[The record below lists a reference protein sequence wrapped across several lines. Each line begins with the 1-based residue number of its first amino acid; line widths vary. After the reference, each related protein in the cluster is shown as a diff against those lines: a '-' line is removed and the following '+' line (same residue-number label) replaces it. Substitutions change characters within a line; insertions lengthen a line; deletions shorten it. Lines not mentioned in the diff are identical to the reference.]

1 MLKSLEINNFRGH
14 RHLKM
19 IGLQSVNL
27 LVGLNN
33 SGKTSVLEA
42 IELLVSQG
50 SFESIWQMSSRRG
63 DRIVV
68 QEPGSRYAE
77 SDLSQ
82 LFYGRELDLGTG
94 ISVSATTD
102 HGTDSIMLSLVTKN
116 EPSLFSS
123 SEENGDDEDSSVS
136 IGVVDSVELCV
147 SWTGDGKTGEYRIP
161 ISRRGG
167 ISSRLVGRQIVSRDR
182 SPVNFVSTAAL
193 PVEEV
198 MTLFDEVVLTDEE
211 NLLVEVLQFIEPA
224 IERIASV
231 ASDRS
236 RLSSRSSRGGIV
248 VKLKG
253 SRRRIPIGSMGD
265 GIWRL
270 MGIALALVNSKDGV
284 LLIDEVDTGLHYT
297 VLSDLWHLV
306 AKTSERLNVQV
317 FATTH
322 SRDCYESLASI
333 ITDGDFQPRAT
344 ASIQRIDA
352 EGGGT
357 TAFSEAEIVAAA
369 ERGIEVR

>member
-1 MLKSLEINNFRGH
+1 MG
-14 RHLKM
+14 
-19 IGLQSVNL
+19 
-27 LVGLNN
+27 
-33 SGKTSVLEA
+33 
-42 IELLVSQG
+42 
-50 SFESIWQMSSRRG
+50 MS
-63 DRIVV
+63 
-68 QEPGSRYAE
+68 
-77 SDLSQ
+77 
-82 LFYGRELDLGTG
+82 
-94 ISVSATTD
+94 ISVSATTTR
-102 HGTDSIMLSLVTKN
+102 GTESIIFSVVTQN
-116 EPSLFSS
+116 EPSLFSN
-123 SEENGDDEDSSVS
+123 SEGHDEDDDSSVS
-136 IGVVDSVELCV
+136 IGFVDSVELSV
-147 SWTGDGKTGEYRIP
+147 SWKGSGDPSEYRIP

-167 ISSRLVGRQIVSRDR
+167 ISSRLIGRQIVPSDR
-182 SPVNFVSTAAL
+182 NPVNFVSTAAL
-193 PVEEV
+193 SVDEV

-211 NLLVEVLQFIEPA
+211 ELLVEVLQFIEPA
-224 IERIASV
+224 IERVASV

-236 RLSSRSSRGGIV
+236 RLSSRTSRGGIV

-297 VLSDLWHLV
+297 VLSDLWNLV

-333 ITDGDFQPRAT
+333 ITDGESHPRAT

-352 EGGGT
+352 DGGGT

>member
-1 MLKSLEINNFRGH
+1 MLKSLVINNFRGH
-14 RHLKM
+14 CKLKLS
-19 IGLQSVNL
+19 GLQSVNL
-27 LVGLNN
+27 LVGMNN

-42 IELLVSQG
+42 IELLASRG
-50 SFESIWQMSSRRG
+50 SFESIWQMASRRG
-63 DRIVV
+63 ERIVV
-68 QEPGSRYAE
+68 QEPGTRYSE

-82 LFYGRELDLGTG
+82 LFNGRQIELGSTITVLANTENGEE
-94 ISVSATTD
+94 
-102 HGTDSIMLSLVTKN
+102 SIKLSIVAEN
-116 EPSLFSS
+116 EQNLFSESEDVDDDDSTGS
-123 SEENGDDEDSSVS
+123 SGFV
-136 IGVVDSVELCV
+136 GSVELCV
-147 SWTGDGKTGEYRIP
+147 QWYGGGAPGEYRIP
-161 ISRRGG
+161 ISRRRG
-167 ISSRLVGRQIVSRDR
+167 ISSRLVARQIISRDKN
-182 SPVNFVSTAAL
+182 PVNYVSTAAL
-193 PVEEV
+193 SVDEV
-198 MTLFDEVVLTDEE
+198 LTLFDEVVLTDEE
-211 NLLVEVLQFIEPA
+211 DLLVEVLQFIEPS
-224 IERIASV
+224 IDRVASV

-248 VKLKG
+248 VKQRG

-306 AKTSERLNVQV
+306 AKTSKRLNVQV

-333 ITDGDFQPRAT
+333 ITEGGSQSRAT
-344 ASIQRIDA
+344 ASIQRIDPDG
-352 EGGGT
+352 EGT
-357 TAFSEAEIVAAA
+357 TAFTEAEIVAAA

>member
-1 MLKSLEINNFRGH
+1 M
-14 RHLKM
+14 
-19 IGLQSVNL
+19 
-27 LVGLNN
+27 
-33 SGKTSVLEA
+33 
-42 IELLVSQG
+42 
-50 SFESIWQMSSRRG
+50 
-63 DRIVV
+63 
-68 QEPGSRYAE
+68 
-77 SDLSQ
+77 
-82 LFYGRELDLGTG
+82 FYGRELEVASG
-94 ISVSATTD
+94 IAVSAMTD
-102 HGTDSIMLSLVTKN
+102 HGKESITLSIVAENK
-116 EPSLFSS
+116 PSLFSK
-123 SEENGDDEDSSVS
+123 SEEDDEDDSSGS
-136 IGVVDSVELCV
+136 IGFVDSVELCI
-147 SWTGDGKTGEYRIP
+147 SWNGSGEPGEYRLP

-167 ISSRLVGRQIVSRDR
+167 VSSRLVGRQIVSRER
-182 SPVNFVSTAAL
+182 IPVNFVSTAAL
-193 PVEEV
+193 SVEEI

-211 NLLVEVLQFIEPA
+211 DLLVEVLQFIDPA
-224 IERIASV
+224 IERVASV

-236 RLSSRSSRGGIV
+236 RLLSKSSRGGIV

-333 ITDGDFQPRAT
+333 ITDGDSRPRAT

-357 TAFSEAEIVAAA
+357 TAFTEAEIVAAA